1 MFSIRE
7 RSFCPLFI
15 IMKCPFC
22 GAADTSVLESRTVD
36 GKVRR
41 RRECSK
47 CEKRFTTFEEVKK
60 TFLWVIKKDGRREP
74 FDKEKIRRGI
84 LRAILK
90 RPVSMDQVEG
100 VLEDVERE
108 MLKAEEAEVQSRAIG
123 NAILKRLKK
132 LDKVAWL
139 RFASVYLEF
148 EDLSDFEKLIE
159 K

>member
-1 MFSIRE
+1 
-7 RSFCPLFI
+7 
-15 IMKCPFC
+15 MKCPFC

-132 LDKVAWL
+132 QA
-139 RFASVYLEF
+139 
-148 EDLSDFEKLIE
+148 LI
-159 K
+159 

>member
-1 MFSIRE
+1 
-7 RSFCPLFI
+7 
-15 IMKCPFC
+15 MKCPFC

-148 EDLSDFEKLIE
+148 EDLSDFEKAIE